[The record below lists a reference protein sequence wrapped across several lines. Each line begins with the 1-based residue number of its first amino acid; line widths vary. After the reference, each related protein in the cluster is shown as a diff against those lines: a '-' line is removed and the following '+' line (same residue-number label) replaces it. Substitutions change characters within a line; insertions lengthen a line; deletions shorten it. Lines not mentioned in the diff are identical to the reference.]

1 MSTLTG
7 QWYKAEDT
15 PLNDTDQVGGAIDL
29 ANPMTGLL
37 SELFEVGRSKALG
50 QGYYDRFRKIFF
62 RNEGNDVSEAV
73 AFFQKLQHIDQL
85 RFAFE
90 KSADDTS
97 TNSAT
102 MPAGYVAGDFES
114 PVGLIEATGGIGQI
128 PPDGTLT
135 GLESVGMW
143 VWQRIPE
150 GLSPET
156 GTLGVVRIAGN
167 VAP

>member
-7 QWYKAEDT
+7 QWYKAEHSPKDAT
-15 PLNDTDQVGGAIDL
+15 SQVGGGIDVSS
-29 ANPMTGLL
+29 PMTGFLG
-37 SELFEVGRSKALG
+37 ELFEVGRSRALG
-50 QGYYDRFRKIFF
+50 QGAYDRFRKIFF
-62 RNEGNDVSEAV
+62 RNEGNDLSDAV
-73 AFFQKLQHIDQL
+73 AFFQSLQHIDQL

-90 KSADDTS
+90 QGTDDTS
-97 TNSAT
+97 TDSET
-102 MPAGYVAGDFES
+102 MPSAYAEADFIS

-128 PPDGTLT
+128 PPSGALT
-135 GLESVGMW
+135 GYGSIGMW

-150 GLSPET
+150 GLSAET